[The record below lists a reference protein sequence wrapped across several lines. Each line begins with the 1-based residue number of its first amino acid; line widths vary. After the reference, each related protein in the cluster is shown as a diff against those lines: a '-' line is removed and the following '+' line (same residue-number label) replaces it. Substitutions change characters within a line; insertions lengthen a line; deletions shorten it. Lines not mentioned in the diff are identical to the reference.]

1 MSAATFTSADAEQAN
16 IVLITDEKK
25 GMQAVHD
32 AVIAMQAN
40 RRSGTA
46 KTKTKGEVAG
56 SGAKPWRQKGTGRA
70 RAGYK
75 SSPVWSGGGTAHG
88 PKVRDYSKHVPKA
101 VKKLAFRKAF
111 SERIKDGDV
120 LIVDS
125 FAVTEL
131 KTKGFVALVNDA
143 FAGAKK
149 TLVIGASFDEMTY
162 KSGRN
167 VRTTQLTVASDVNTE
182 QLLSF
187 DKIIVTRDGIQKLSE
202 RLAA

>member
-1 MSAATFTSADAEQAN
+1 MSAATFTAADAEQAN

-25 GMQAVHD
+25 GNQAVHD
-32 AVIAMQAN
+32 AVVALQAN

-75 SSPVWSGGGTAHG
+75 SSPIWTGGGTAHG
-88 PKVRDYSKHVPKA
+88 PRQRDYTKNVPKA
-101 VKKLAFRKAF
+101 VRKLAFRKAF

-120 LIVDS
+120 LVVEN

-131 KTKGFVALVNDA
+131 KTKAFVSLVTESNG
-143 FAGAKK
+143 GARK
-149 TLVIGASFDEMTY
+149 TLVIGSQFDETTY
-162 KSGRN
+162 KAARN
-167 VRTTQLTVASDVNTE
+167 VKTTQLVVASDVNTE
-182 QLLSF
+182 QLLDY
-187 DKIIVTRDGIQKLSE
+187 DKIIVTRDGIQKLSD

>member
-25 GMQAVHD
+25 GLQAVHD
-32 AVIAMQAN
+32 AVVAMQAN

-75 SSPVWSGGGTAHG
+75 SSPIWNGGGTAHG
-88 PKVRDYSKHVPKA
+88 PKIRDYSKHVPKA
-101 VKKLAFRKAF
+101 VKRLAFRKAF

-120 LIVDS
+120 LIVES

-131 KTKGFVALVNDA
+131 KTKGFVALVNEA
-143 FAGAKK
+143 FTGAKK
-149 TLVIGASFDEMTY
+149 TLVIGASFDETTY
-162 KSGRN
+162 KSARN
-167 VRTTQLTVASDVNTE
+167 VKTTQLTVASDVNTE
-182 QLLSF
+182 QLLSY

>member
-1 MSAATFTSADAEQAN
+1 MSAATFTSADAEAAN

-25 GMQAVHD
+25 GNQAVHD
-32 AVIAMQAN
+32 VVVAIQAA

-46 KTKTKGEVAG
+46 KTKTKGEVSG

-88 PKVRDYSKHVPKA
+88 PRQRDYTKNVPKA

-120 LIVDS
+120 LIVED

-131 KTKGFVALVNDA
+131 KTKAFVSLVTGSNE
-143 FAGAKK
+143 GAKK
-149 TLVIGASFDEMTY
+149 TLIIGSAFDETTY
-162 KSGRN
+162 KSARN
-167 VRTTQLTVASDVNTE
+167 VKTTQLTVASDVNTE
-182 QLLSF
+182 QLLAF

>member
-1 MSAATFTSADAEQAN
+1 MSAATFTAADAESAN

-25 GMQAVHD
+25 GLQAVHD
-32 AVIAMQAN
+32 AVVAMQAA

-88 PKVRDYSKHVPKA
+88 PRPRDYTKHVPKA

-120 LIVDS
+120 LIVES

-149 TLVIGASFDEMTY
+149 TLVIGANFDETTY
-162 KSGRN
+162 KSARN
-167 VRTTQLTVASDVNTE
+167 VKTTQLTVAADVNTE
-182 QLLSF
+182 QLLAF

>member
-1 MSAATFTSADAEQAN
+1 MSAPTFTSADAEQAN
-16 IVLITDEKK
+16 IVLITDAKK
-25 GMQAVHD
+25 GNQAVHD
-32 AVIAMQAN
+32 VVVAIQAA

-75 SSPVWSGGGTAHG
+75 SSPIWTGGGTAHG
-88 PKVRDYSKHVPKA
+88 PRPRDYTKNVPKA

-120 LIVDS
+120 LIVEN
-125 FAVTEL
+125 FAVAEL
-131 KTKGFVALVNDA
+131 KTKGFVSLVNDA
-143 FAGAKK
+143 FTGAKK
-149 TLVIGASFDEMTY
+149 TLVIGASFDETTY
-162 KSGRN
+162 KAGRN
-167 VRTTQLTVASDVNTE
+167 VKSTQLVVASDVNTE
-182 QLLSF
+182 QLLAF
-187 DKIIVTRDGIQKLSE
+187 DKIIVTRDGIQKISE